1 MLGSPEEGHP
11 MRITT
16 TPAPSAAAHAP
27 AAGPPP
33 GALLWTSVDI
43 ARYLRLGKTATHAVI
58 ASPDFPAPVVG
69 GRRYRRYL
77 PEQVIA
83 WAQHRAAMNDS
94 NRRAPRARVT

>member
-1 MLGSPEEGHP
+1 

-16 TPAPSAAAHAP
+16 PPATTRGDAS
-27 AAGPPP
+27 PPP
-33 GALLWTSVDI
+33 EEVHGGRLWTSVDI
-43 ARYLRLGKTATHAVI
+43 GRYLRLGRTATHAVI

-77 PEQVIA
+77 PEHVIA

-94 NRRAPRARVT
+94 SRRAPRARVT

>member
-1 MLGSPEEGHP
+1 
-11 MRITT
+11 MR
-16 TPAPSAAAHAP
+16 TPVLPAIVTGDHATSTAAPTY
-27 AAGPPP
+27 GE
-33 GALLWTSVDI
+33 LLWTSVDI
-43 ARYLRLGKTATHAVI
+43 ARYLRLGKTAAHTVI

-94 NRRAPRARVT
+94 NRRAPRARVS

>member
-1 MLGSPEEGHP
+1 

-16 TPAPSAAAHAP
+16 TPAPS
-27 AAGPPP
+27 GGDP
-33 GALLWTSVDI
+33 GLATGIPSHGGRLWTSVDI
-43 ARYLRLGKTATHAVI
+43 GRYLRLGRTATHAVI

>member
-1 MLGSPEEGHP
+1 

-16 TPAPSAAAHAP
+16 PPATTRGDAS
-27 AAGPPP
+27 PPP
-33 GALLWTSVDI
+33 EGAHGGRLWTSVDI
-43 ARYLRLGKTATHAVI
+43 GRYLRLGRTATHAVI